1 MVTNRQ
7 QTRAAAAETAR
18 PIVEELGLELVD
30 VELSGR
36 GPDQSLCLYLDRPG
50 GITVSELQEASRA
63 VETALEVAEIV
74 PGSFRLEVSSPGI
87 DRPLKRPEDFARF
100 IGGKVRLKAFAPLP
114 DGSRQIRG
122 VLVKAGDR
130 GVEIDS
136 DDGLRLALDYNNIA
150 SARPE
155 IDWDH
160 LLKRPA
166 AQEGKASPARRT
178 S

>member
-1 MVTNRQ
+1 MVTKRQ

-18 PIVEELGLELVD
+18 PIIEELGLELVD
-30 VELSGR
+30 VEFSGR

-50 GITVSELQEASRA
+50 GITVDELQEASRA
-63 VETALEVAEIV
+63 VEAALEVAEVV

-87 DRPLKRPEDFARF
+87 DRPLKRLEDFSRY
-100 IGGKVRLKAFAPLP
+100 IGEKVRLKAFAPLP

-122 VLVKAGDR
+122 VLVKAGER
-130 GVEIDS
+130 GVEIEA
-136 DDGLRLALDYNNIA
+136 DDGHRLVLAYDDIA

-160 LLKRPA
+160 LLKRSA
-166 AQEGKASPARRT
+166 AQEGKESPARRT